1 MQRHDVLVVGAGLA
15 GQRAALAAI
24 QAGKDVGMLSKLHPL
39 RSHSG
44 AAQGGINA
52 AVGKEDSV
60 DTHIYDT
67 VKGSDYLGDQDAIE
81 FFCQRAGPT
90 VVEMEHFGTIFSR
103 APDESLARR
112 PFGGAGFPRTIY
124 AADRTGLALLQAI
137 YERLDTETLTTY
149 EEWDLTS
156 IVVRE
161 GRVQGVV
168 AFDRRRGDFAEIAAK
183 AVIIATG
190 PAGRIYGRTTNA
202 HSCTGDGIAASY
214 RAGAALKDMEFVQF
228 HPTALLESSILI
240 TEGARGEGAYLKNA
254 QGERFMSRYAPHVLE
269 LASRDVVS
277 RAIITEIKEGRG
289 FPGGY
294 VHLELMHLG
303 KEKIESRLQEICDF
317 SRKFSAVDPV
327 TEPIPVMPAQHY
339 MMGGDRHGHPRRDQ
353 HPGPLRGRRGSVRLD
368 PRGQSVGGEL
378 PPRDARVREAGGRVG
393 LRVRGH
399 RARPLMAESD
409 LEADTTNVRTMT
421 DRAEGED
428 PQTLRTE
435 MQAVMD
441 SLVGIYR
448 TAAEL
453 EEASRRVRQIQG
465 RFERVRV
472 LDRAATYNINLTDAL
487 ETGHMLSL
495 AEVIV
500 AGAIARTE
508 SRGAHYRLDYPKRD
522 DEHWMKHTIANMGP
536 EGPVLSYTP
545 VAFTRW
551 EPKERV
557 YLMATSTDPRA
568 VRGLPVRS
576 RARRPPSVCQV
587 PTGSAGA
594 YPGAHRAPQDPG
606 RARSDAHAPVFVPQR
621 DLRLVRD
628 AGQLEEPAR
637 LRDPDRSRDRAVRPH
652 RGRSDAEPAGPPGPR
667 GRDGPVLVRLSKN
680 GTAPHPRFRASVAG
694 RSREPDDAGAGRAVP
709 RDPEVHRLW
718 RLLLRVPGRFG
729 RPRLP
734 RADGPCEALP
744 VRRGSTGRP
753 APGTSGPDPTERPVA
768 VPTMPSVHR
777 GLPEGRPA
785 LGADPGPQRSGDRG
799 AGSDRERLAACPRV
813 QGEHPGSGDPQRDE
827 AGPPDVPPAG
837 GDQALAPGTA
847 DRPAEARIVKTPQ
860 KIEDLDQ
867 VERIYELLD
876 DTKVPEPT
884 NQTEETRSP

>member
-1 MQRHDVLVVGAGLA
+1 VVGAGLA

-103 APDESLARR
+103 AADGSLARR

-183 AVIIATG
+183 AVVIATG
-190 PAGRIYGRTTNA
+190 PAGRVYGRTTNA
-202 HSCTGDGIAASY
+202 HSCTGDGIAAAY

-254 QGERFMSRYAPHVLE
+254 QGERFMARYAPHVLE

-339 MMGGDRHGHPRRDQ
+339 MMGGIGTDIRGATNIPGLFAAGEAACVSIHGAN
-353 HPGPLRGRRGSVRLD
+353 RL
-368 PRGQSVGGEL
+368 GGNSLLETL
-378 PPRDARVREAGGRVG
+378 VFGKQAGESASAYSDSAPQPV
-393 LRVRGH
+393 
-399 RARPLMAESD
+399 MAEPD

-421 DRAEGED
+421 DRTEGED

-435 MQAVMD
+435 MQEVMD

-448 TAAEL
+448 TAVEL
-453 EEASRRVRQIQG
+453 EEALRRVRRLQV

-487 ETGHMLSL
+487 ETGHMIAL

-500 AGAIARTE
+500 AGALARTE
-508 SRGAHYRLDYPKRD
+508 SRGAHSRLDYPKRD
-522 DEHWMKHTIANMGP
+522 DEHWMKHTIANVGP

-557 YLMATSTDPRA
+557 Y
-568 VRGLPVRS
+568 
-576 RARRPPSVCQV
+576 
-587 PTGSAGA
+587 
-594 YPGAHRAPQDPG
+594 
-606 RARSDAHAPVFVPQR
+606 
-621 DLRLVRD
+621 
-628 AGQLEEPAR
+628 
-637 LRDPDRSRDRAVRPH
+637 
-652 RGRSDAEPAGPPGPR
+652 
-667 GRDGPVLVRLSKN
+667 
-680 GTAPHPRFRASVAG
+680 
-694 RSREPDDAGAGRAVP
+694 
-709 RDPEVHRLW
+709 
-718 RLLLRVPGRFG
+718 
-729 RPRLP
+729 
-734 RADGPCEALP
+734 
-744 VRRGSTGRP
+744 
-753 APGTSGPDPTERPVA
+753 
-768 VPTMPSVHR
+768 
-777 GLPEGRPA
+777 
-785 LGADPGPQRSGDRG
+785 
-799 AGSDRERLAACPRV
+799 
-813 QGEHPGSGDPQRDE
+813 
-827 AGPPDVPPAG
+827 
-837 GDQALAPGTA
+837 
-847 DRPAEARIVKTPQ
+847 
-860 KIEDLDQ
+860 
-867 VERIYELLD
+867 
-876 DTKVPEPT
+876 
-884 NQTEETRSP
+884 